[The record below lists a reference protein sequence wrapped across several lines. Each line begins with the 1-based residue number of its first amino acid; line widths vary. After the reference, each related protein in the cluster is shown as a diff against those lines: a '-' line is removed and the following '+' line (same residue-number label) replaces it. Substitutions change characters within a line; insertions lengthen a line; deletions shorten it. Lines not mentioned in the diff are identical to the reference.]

1 MIGIVFMLFDGID
14 GNVELFRN
22 FLVAFPFQTSEVN
35 FPASIRQLLEHLVDQ
50 GIHFGLDYPVDKSL
64 FGFFRLIFGQPVLPA
79 AVIADISEAIISNGP
94 VQISFQD
101 HFVLEHLSSFPQFD
115 KQIL

>member
-64 FGFFRLIFGQPVLPA
+64 LFGQPVLPA